1 MAITA
6 QSIIQRVVITLQ
18 DTTSIRWPAN
28 ELVRYLNDGQREV
41 AMLRPDATVTNATK
55 ALSAGAKQSLPADG
69 AKLLDITRNTSGSK
83 RAVRMTTRTILDS
96 QLPNWQNAT
105 AVTEILH
112 YTYDPRDPKVF
123 YVYPPAAAADASVEI
138 VYSAYPAGITEPAD
152 GALYTAIA
160 GNIALPDIYANPLAD
175 YVLYRA
181 YTKDTE
187 FAGNAARAQAHYGAF
202 TGALNAELSGTAG
215 VTPKA

>member
-55 ALSAGAKQSLPADG
+55 ALSAGAKQALPSDG
-69 AKLLDITRNTSGSK
+69 AKLLDIVRNTGGTK
-83 RAVRMTTRTILDS
+83 RAVRMTTRNILDS
-96 QLPNWQNAT
+96 QLPSWQNQTGA
-105 AVTEILH
+105 TEILH
-112 YTYDPRDPKVF
+112 YMYDPRDPKVF
-123 YVYPPAAAADASVEI
+123 YVYPPAAAENASVEI
-138 VYSAYPAGITEPAD
+138 VYSAYPANITEPAD
-152 GALYTAIA
+152 GALYTAIS
-160 GNIALPDIYANPLAD
+160 GDISLPDIYANPLAD

-187 FAGNAARAQAHYGAF
+187 FAGNAQRAQAHYGAF

>member
-6 QSIIQRVVITLQ
+6 QSIIQRVVTTLQ
-18 DTTSIRWPAN
+18 DTTSVRWPAN

-41 AMLRPDATVTNATK
+41 AMLRPDATVTNTTK
-55 ALSAGAKQSLPADG
+55 LLSAGARQSLPADG
-69 AKLLDITRNTSGSK
+69 VKLIDVVRNSGSNQ
-83 RAVRMTTRTILDS
+83 RAVRMTTHAILDS
-96 QLPNWQNAT
+96 QIPNWQGLT
-105 AVTEILH
+105 GVTEILH
-112 YTYDPRDPKVF
+112 YTYDPRNPKVF
-123 YVYPPAAAADASVEI
+123 YVYPPAASSGASVEI
-138 VYSAYPAGITEPAD
+138 VYSAYPTDIAEPAD
-152 GALYTAIA
+152 GAQYTAIS
-160 GNIALPDIYANPLAD
+160 GTISIPDIYANPLAD

-202 TGALNAELSGTAG
+202 TAALNAELSGTAG

>member
-6 QSIIQRVVITLQ
+6 QSIIQRVVVTLQ
-18 DTTSIRWPAN
+18 DTTSVRWPAN

-55 ALSAGAKQSLPADG
+55 VLSPGAKQALPSNG
-69 AKLLDITRNTSGSK
+69 AKLLDVVRNTGGNQ
-83 RAVRMTTRTILDS
+83 RAVRMTSRTVLDS
-96 QLPNWQNAT
+96 QIPSWQNQTGA
-105 AVTEILH
+105 TEILH

-123 YVYPPAAAADASVEI
+123 YVYPPAAAANASVEI
-138 VYSAYPAGITEPAD
+138 VYSAYPTNITEPAD
-152 GALYTAIA
+152 GALYTAIS
-160 GNIALPDIYANPLAD
+160 GDISLPDIYANPLAD

-187 FAGNAARAQAHYGAF
+187 FASNVQRAQAHYGAF